1 MMQSSSVRGRDF
13 NDMLVFKINGKD
25 KYITYSEL
33 NRALRDG
40 FMTVDDEE
48 TKQQY
53 DELVGLGSTLG
64 AQIVSQEGDITK
76 ILFYQRQ
83 HYYLLTV
90 NGYKTS
96 VQLYK

>member
-1 MMQSSSVRGRDF
+1 MQSSSVRGRDF
-13 NDMLVFKINGKD
+13 NDMLVFKIDSKD

-40 FMTVDDEE
+40 FMIVDEE
-48 TKQQY
+48 TKQEY

-64 AQIVSQEGDITK
+64 AQIVYQEGDITK